1 MTKADINDFR
11 QRLLALKRRL
21 GGDLDQ
27 LEEETLRPVGGESSG
42 GLSDVPLHPADIGT
56 DNFDVELDLDL
67 LENEAQLLVEVEDA
81 LARIEE
87 GTFGF
92 CENCHQEIPR
102 RRLEALPYTR
112 YCIRCAKL
120 LQGEASR

>member
-1 MTKADINDFR
+1 MTKADLNDFR

-42 GLSDVPLHPADIGT
+42 SLSDVPLHPADMGT
-56 DNFDVELDLDL
+56 ENFDVELNLDL
-67 LENEAQLLVEVEDA
+67 LENDAQLLVEVEDA
-81 LARIEE
+81 LDRIEQ
-87 GTFGF
+87 GSFCF
-92 CENCHQEIPR
+92 CEDCHREIPK

-120 LQGEASR
+120 LQGEAPR

>member
-42 GLSDVPLHPADIGT
+42 GLSDVPVHPADMGT
-56 DNFDVELDLDL
+56 ENFDVELNLDL
-67 LENEAQLLVEVEDA
+67 LENDAQLLVEVEDA
-81 LARIEE
+81 LARIEQ

>member
-27 LEEETLRPVGGESSG
+27 LEAETLRPVGGESSG
-42 GLSDVPLHPADIGT
+42 SLSDLPLHPADMGT
-56 DNFDVELDLDL
+56 ENFDVELNLDL
-67 LENEAQLLVEVEDA
+67 LENDAQLLVEVEDA
-81 LARIEE
+81 LARIEQ

>member
-1 MTKADINDFR
+1 MTKADLNDFK

-42 GLSDVPLHPADIGT
+42 SLSDVPLHPADVGT
-56 DNFDVELDLDL
+56 DNYDVELNLDL
-67 LENEAQLLVEVEDA
+67 LENDAQLLAEVEDA
-81 LARIEE
+81 LARIEN
-87 GTFGF
+87 GTFGI

-102 RRLEALPYTR
+102 KRLEALPYTR

>member
-1 MTKADINDFR
+1 MTKADINDFS

-21 GGDLDQ
+21 GGDLTQ
-27 LEEETLRPVGGESSG
+27 LEEETLRPVGGESS

-56 DNFDVELDLDL
+56 DNFDVELNLDL
-67 LENEAQLLVEVEDA
+67 LENDAQLLVEVEDA
-81 LARIEE
+81 LARIEQ

-92 CENCHQEIPR
+92 CENCHQAIPR

>member
-120 LQGEASR
+120 LQGGASR